1 MTIWANG
8 AVEHCATDSD
18 LKICVSKLHKL
29 NTASWVAEWVI
40 ITNDKV

>member
-18 LKICVSKLHKL
+18 RSKNMRFK
-29 NTASWVAEWVI
+29 ASQTQHCELGC
-40 ITNDKV
+40 